1 MLPVGADAVLLPQPT
16 RGHALERVHQRG
28 HGDRRRV
35 LDQQM
40 YVVVFAVAFDQVSP
54 EVFADR
60 SEDTPEVTDVVP
72 VEHVPP
78 VRRHKDQMDVRRRKN
93 VSTSTVVLSF
103 RHRPIWSGD
112 RVLVRYRYRLDPT
125 PAQQRQLARTF
136 GCARWVYNECL
147 RVRDGAHAGGEKVTD
162 TEVQRRAVTLARQ
175 RAETAWLSE
184 VASVPLVQACQ
195 DARRAYRNWFDSLRG
210 QRKGRRI
217 GHPRFRR
224 KHGRQSIR
232 LTRNGFA
239 LNGDQLYVAKV
250 GDITVRWS
258 RDLPS
263 VPSSV
268 TVIREPDGR
277 YYASFVVDRAETPLP
292 AAGRNAG
299 IDLGLT
305 TFAAVAYDDGTVEN
319 VANARHLRAAQR
331 RLARA
336 QRALCRKQ
344 KGSANRAKAR
354 RRVAVHHRKVR
365 DQRADHHHKLALRLI
380 RENQAVAVE
389 DLAVAG
395 LCRTRL
401 ARSVHDAGWAT
412 FVRLLREKADQY
424 GRQVVT
430 IGRFE
435 PTSQVCS
442 ACGVK
447 DGPKPLG
454 VREWTCRACGAS
466 HDRDANAARNV
477 LVAAGLAETRNA
489 CGAPVRPSGSPA
501 RSVEAGTHRGAA

>member
-1 MLPVGADAVLLPQPT
+1 MELHACYFKDLGA
-16 RGHALERVHQRG
+16 
-28 HGDRRRV
+28 
-35 LDQQM
+35 
-40 YVVVFAVAFDQVSP
+40 FS
-54 EVFADR
+54 
-60 SEDTPEVTDVVP
+60 TD
-72 VEHVPP
+72 
-78 VRRHKDQMDVRRRKN
+78 
-93 VSTSTVVLSF
+93 
-103 RHRPIWSGD
+103 
-112 RVLVRYRYRLDPT
+112 
-125 PAQQRQLARTF
+125 
-136 GCARWVYNECL
+136 
-147 RVRDGAHAGGEKVTD
+147 
-162 TEVQRRAVTLARQ
+162 QRRASA
-175 RAETAWLSE
+175 TAGKLEPGRLVSAIGLLIPQCRPGRTTKTPRLQGNLS
-184 VASVPLVQACQ
+184 
-195 DARRAYRNWFDSLRG
+195 RRSRSY
-210 QRKGRRI
+210 
-217 GHPRFRR
+217 GHSMGVNTP
-224 KHGRQSIR
+224 
-232 LTRNGFA
+232 RNGFA
-239 LNGDQLYVAKV
+239 LNGAQLYVAKV

-344 KGSANRAKAR
+344 KGSANRAEAR

-365 DQRADHHHKLALRLI
+365 DRRADHHHKLALRLI

-454 VREWTCRACGAS
+454 VREWTCR
-466 HDRDANAARNV
+466 
-477 LVAAGLAETRNA
+477 E
-489 CGAPVRPSGSPA
+489 
-501 RSVEAGTHRGAA
+501 